1 MKVKFV
7 KMFAIVCAGA
17 LMLSGCGTQTSSDSG
32 EKFEFSGYP
41 IKTDQKLTYWV
52 NQNTVLSTYFDNLG
66 KTAFAEELKKKT
78 GVEVEYIHPA
88 AGQGTTSLSLLI
100 ASGQMPDIVEYQWST
115 YNNGGASKSL
125 KEQIILPLGDL
136 IEKNA
141 PNLKKYLSENPDV
154 NKMVQTADGEYYVF
168 PFIRGDERLLV
179 STGTMIRNDWLDELG
194 MDMPKSVDELEL
206 VLKAFKEKKGAD
218 KPLSFNPYSMDI
230 FFGNF
235 SAAGAFY
242 LENDKVAYGPL
253 TKNYENAIRTMHKWY
268 NEGLLDP
275 NFVSVD
281 NAALDTN
288 ILTGKT
294 GVTVATGGNGLGTWL
309 DNKAKSGEKFDM
321 QGMPFTSLKTSE
333 KNTYYNVE
341 SKYPGSN
348 SVAITTSCKNPALA
362 ARYLDYGY
370 SEEGS
375 ILYNFGIEGESFNV
389 KDGKYVYSD
398 KVYNNPDGMTV
409 AQAMG
414 NYFRASVGG
423 PFVQQRDYIDQ
434 YYFRPQQQKTLDAWL
449 SGYDDVKNNILPP
462 VAMTEEESVEYASI
476 MNEVKKYVSVSRTSF
491 INGTTSLDEYGNFI
505 KELKNLRI
513 DRAIEIQQAAYDRYK
528 K

>member
-253 TKNYENAIRTMHKWY
+253 TKN
-268 NEGLLDP
+268 
-275 NFVSVD
+275 
-281 NAALDTN
+281 
-288 ILTGKT
+288 
-294 GVTVATGGNGLGTWL
+294 
-309 DNKAKSGEKFDM
+309 
-321 QGMPFTSLKTSE
+321 
-333 KNTYYNVE
+333 
-341 SKYPGSN
+341 
-348 SVAITTSCKNPALA
+348 
-362 ARYLDYGY
+362 
-370 SEEGS
+370 
-375 ILYNFGIEGESFNV
+375 
-389 KDGKYVYSD
+389 
-398 KVYNNPDGMTV
+398 
-409 AQAMG
+409 AQM
-414 NYFRASVGG
+414 
-423 PFVQQRDYIDQ
+423 VQR
-434 YYFRPQQQKTLDAWL
+434 R
-449 SGYDDVKNNILPP
+449 S
-462 VAMTEEESVEYASI
+462 S
-476 MNEVKKYVSVSRTSF
+476 
-491 INGTTSLDEYGNFI
+491 
-505 KELKNLRI
+505 
-513 DRAIEIQQAAYDRYK
+513 
-528 K
+528 